1 MDARVERVEKI
12 VPENATCRRKGG
24 GKREAISLR
33 NDAIQRRELINQSW
47 PHAAY
52 PEKGRKKGERD
63 GGGEEGRGKNW
74 SCWSVTFDERAW
86 RGVAFQSQHDETKGE
101 KPSERTD

>member
-12 VPENATCRRKGG
+12 VPENATCGRKGG

-63 GGGEEGRGKNW
+63 GGGGRRERKELELLVGDVRRAGMEGG
-74 SCWSVTFDERAW
+74 CFSVAAR
-86 RGVAFQSQHDETKGE
+86 RNKGRKAIGE
-101 KPSERTD
+101 D

>member
-12 VPENATCRRKGG
+12 VPQNAGEKEG

-52 PEKGRKKGERD
+52 PEKGRKKGER
-63 GGGEEGRGKNW
+63 GGGRRRERKELELLVGDVRRGGMEGG
-74 SCWSVTFDERAW
+74 CFSVAAR
-86 RGVAFQSQHDETKGE
+86 RNKGRKAIGE
-101 KPSERTD
+101 D

>member
-12 VPENATCRRKGG
+12 VPQNAGEKEG

-52 PEKGRKKGERD
+52 PEKGRKKGERER
-63 GGGEEGRGKNW
+63 GGEEKGKNW
-74 SCWSVTFDERAW
+74 SCWSVTFDEGAW

>member
-12 VPENATCRRKGG
+12 VPENATCGRKGG